1 MPRCTNC
8 YTKWKISDIWKL
20 GFSKDGRNCP
30 ACGKRQY
37 ISSESQRMMTIEFWS
52 VLFIL
57 FLPFMIKLTDK
68 DEPLW

>member
-8 YTKWKISDIWKL
+8 DTKWKLRNIWKL
-20 GFSKDGRNCP
+20 GFSKDGRHCP
-30 ACGKRQY
+30 VCGKRQY
-37 ISSESQRMMTIEFWS
+37 ISSESQRMMTIGFWS

-57 FLPFMIKLTDK
+57 IFPFMIKLTDR